1 MHTPTPHLRLH
12 FFIVIGM
19 LIFIRMASPG
29 FAEPPPPAAGADEG
43 WALVSKSEKLTIYSR
58 PRKDTGIME
67 VKAVGVIEAAPA
79 VAKRVLDDTD
89 EYPRFMPYV
98 TESRVISRKGDTL
111 IGYQRLSV
119 PLVNDR
125 DCTMRIRCQT
135 WRAADGGTCF
145 CNRWEAANELGPAEK
160 SGVARIRINEG
171 SWLLEPLD
179 GGLHTRA
186 TYTVCSDS
194 GGKLPAPLVNIAN
207 RTAIPKLFDSIR
219 QQAKKEKYLAEK

>member
-1 MHTPTPHLRLH
+1 MHIPTPHRRPR
-12 FFIVIGM
+12 FSIVIGM
-19 LIFIRMASPG
+19 LLLIRAATPG
-29 FAEPPPPAAGADEG
+29 FAAPAPPAIGADDG

-58 PRKDTGIME
+58 PRKDSGILE

-79 VAKRVLDDTD
+79 VAKRVLDDTA

-135 WRAADGGTCF
+135 WRDADGGTCF
-145 CNRWEAANELGPAEK
+145 CNRWEAANDLGPAEK

-179 GGLHTRA
+179 GGRHTRA

-194 GGKLPAPLVNIAN
+194 GGKLPAPLVNLAN

-219 QQAKKEKYLAEK
+219 QQVKKEKYLAAK